1 MIVNMHM
8 ELGRTITIERTEPD
22 FPIGD
27 ATTKFEN
34 ELKSMHAAGDGKEV
48 FCNGNWEG
56 DFKEINNN
64 ASKIFQALLNADLM
78 YSVYCL
84 NWNKH

>member
-34 ELKSMHAAGDGKEV
+34 ELKSMYAAGDGKEV
-48 FCNGNWEG
+48 FCNGN
-56 DFKEINNN
+56 
-64 ASKIFQALLNADLM
+64 
-78 YSVYCL
+78 
-84 NWNKH
+84 

>member
-56 DFKEINNN
+56 DFKEIKRFKDFF
-64 ASKIFQALLNADLM
+64 SLVEHGFDVFCILLEL
-78 YSVYCL
+78 
-84 NWNKH
+84 K

>member
-64 ASKIFQALLNADLM
+64 ASKIFQALLNTDLM

>member
-56 DFKEINNN
+56 YFKEVKYFSSIVEHGFDVLCIVLEL
-64 ASKIFQALLNADLM
+64 K
-78 YSVYCL
+78 
-84 NWNKH
+84 

>member
-48 FCNGNWEG
+48 FCNGNWER
-56 DFKEINNN
+56 DVKEVKTNISN
-64 ASKIFQALLNADLM
+64 IFLALLNKDLM
-78 YSVYCL
+78 YCV
-84 NWNKH
+84 

>member
-34 ELKSMHAAGDGKEV
+34 ELKSLKAAGDGKEV
-48 FCNGNWEG
+48 FCNGNWEV

-64 ASKIFQALLNADLM
+64 DSKIFLALLNKDLM
-78 YSVYCL
+78 YCV
-84 NWNKH
+84 

>member
-56 DFKEINNN
+56 YFKEVKYFSSIVEQGFDVLCIVLEL
-64 ASKIFQALLNADLM
+64 K
-78 YSVYCL
+78 
-84 NWNKH
+84 

>member
-34 ELKSMHAAGDGKEV
+34 ELKNLHAAGDGKEV

-56 DFKEINNN
+56 YFKEVKYFSIIVEQGFDVLCIVLEL
-64 ASKIFQALLNADLM
+64 K
-78 YSVYCL
+78 
-84 NWNKH
+84 

>member
-8 ELGRTITIERTEPD
+8 ELGRTIAIERTEPD

-48 FCNGNWEG
+48 FCNGN
-56 DFKEINNN
+56 
-64 ASKIFQALLNADLM
+64 
-78 YSVYCL
+78 
-84 NWNKH
+84 

>member
-8 ELGRTITIERTEPD
+8 ELGRTITIERTERD

-34 ELKSMHAAGDGKEV
+34 ELKSLRAAGDGKEV
-48 FCNGNWEG
+48 FCNGNWEW
-56 DFKEINNN
+56 DVKEVKTNVLN
-64 ASKIFQALLNADLM
+64 IFLPLLNKDLM
-78 YSVYCL
+78 YCV
-84 NWNKH
+84 

>member
-8 ELGRTITIERTEPD
+8 ELGRTITIERAEPD

-34 ELKSMHAAGDGKEV
+34 ELKSLRAAGDGKEV
-48 FCNGNWEG
+48 FCNGN
-56 DFKEINNN
+56 
-64 ASKIFQALLNADLM
+64 
-78 YSVYCL
+78 
-84 NWNKH
+84 

>member
-56 DFKEINNN
+56 DFKEIKRFKDF
-64 ASKIFQALLNADLM
+64 SSIVEQGFDVLCIVLELK
-78 YSVYCL
+78 
-84 NWNKH
+84 